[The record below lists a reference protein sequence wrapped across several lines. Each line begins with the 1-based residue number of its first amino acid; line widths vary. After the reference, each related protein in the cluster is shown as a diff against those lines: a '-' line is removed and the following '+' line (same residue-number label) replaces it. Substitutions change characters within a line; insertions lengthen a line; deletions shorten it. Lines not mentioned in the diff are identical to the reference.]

1 MFQII
6 PSTVGQPV
14 VASKVCAAF
23 GGQITTR
30 SSPCRL
36 KKAHRES
43 LCFVLRQL
51 LIFPDGLFH

>member
-36 KKAHRES
+36 KTANRE
-43 LCFVLRQL
+43 F
-51 LIFPDGLFH
+51 

>member
-1 MFQII
+1 MLQII
-6 PSTVGQPV
+6 PSTVGQLV

-36 KKAHRES
+36 KTANREFR
-43 LCFVLRQL
+43 CFVLRQL
-51 LIFPDGLFH
+51 LIFPDELFH